1 MPAVLAKLTP
11 GGKFAVWYLML
22 SLEQSFTTLIIKL
35 SEPSWYDTKFTVEVT
50 VMVPKLVFT
59 LDLIQ
64 EVVEDDV
71 PVSVVPLVDV
81 EDDVPVSVVPLVV
94 VEDDVLELE
103 VSLVF
108 ALSLITDIVPV
119 KTLDTVADTNGA
131 ELVCSRWLSISTT

>member
-1 MPAVLAKLTP
+1 M
-11 GGKFAVWYLML
+11 M
-22 SLEQSFTTLIIKL
+22 
-35 SEPSWYDTKFTVEVT
+35 KFTVET

-71 PVSVVPLVDV
+71 PVSVVSLVDV

-94 VEDDVLELE
+94 VEDDVQMELV

-108 ALSLITDIVPV
+108 ALSLTDIVPV

-131 ELVCSRWLSISTT
+131 ELVCSR